1 MCIRDSLG
9 KVMFK
14 SSQPRPCWAV
24 EALPLRRCEFWC
36 PLRYS
41 NWEILGNFIW
51 SCNSCWGQ
59 LDTWKIWPFV
69 PKWGGQRGGRWEFA
83 SYVLGASFIL
93 SQYYPHFFPKKL
105 VGCLPAKQYVWECST
120 TLGWKT
126 GVLTLCGS
134 RSRCVDGGFEDR
146 GLDTEF
152 HWIWCGW
159 IFTNDIKLSW

>member
-1 MCIRDSLG
+1 MCWCKKLVKSRVITASLFFSEFFCNTKTVIWGYYVFKLLMGLYFPLKMLASYLISDLRWHTHKIRNPSLG
-9 KVMFK
+9 KGHVS

-36 PLRYS
+36 PPRYS

-93 SQYYPHFFPKKL
+93 S
-105 VGCLPAKQYVWECST
+105 
-120 TLGWKT
+120 
-126 GVLTLCGS
+126 
-134 RSRCVDGGFEDR
+134 
-146 GLDTEF
+146 
-152 HWIWCGW
+152 
-159 IFTNDIKLSW
+159 